1 MNLSATKR
9 TRISKGKWQF
19 KGKPGFF
26 VSYRTC
32 NLPEV
37 LFTNLTVLE
46 KEFLEIVQRNQG
58 IIHKVCNMYCDD
70 VDDRADL
77 FQEIVAQLWKSF
89 PTFRKESKFSTWMY
103 RVALNTAI
111 TTFKKNKRR
120 PDQNRLTYENFELK
134 DEGYDTET
142 EENIKTLH
150 RAVAQLTGVE
160 KSIVLLFLENKKYE
174 EIAEITG
181 ITQNYVRVKMNRIK
195 KKLKKFMGEI
205 EE

>member
-1 MNLSATKR
+1 
-9 TRISKGKWQF
+9 
-19 KGKPGFF
+19 
-26 VSYRTC
+26 
-32 NLPEV
+32 
-37 LFTNLTVLE
+37 LE
-46 KEFLEIVQRNQG
+46 KEFLQIIKKNQG
-58 IIHKVCNMYCDD
+58 IIHKVCNIYCDD
-70 VDDRADL
+70 QEDRNDL

-89 PTFRKESKFSTWMY
+89 PSFREESKFSTWMY

-111 TTFKKNKRR
+111 TSFKKTKRR
-120 PDQNRLTYENFELK
+120 PDQNRLTYENFQVK
-134 DEGYDTET
+134 DENYDIET
-142 EENIKTLH
+142 EEEIKNLH

-195 KKLKKFMGEI
+195 KKLKKFMET